1 MTFSTQMNGICTE
14 ETTIMKQI
22 DVCLQLKS
30 ANIIYCKIDTPLLTI
45 TSTIACSAQWHGLE
59 KCESSKLHCY
69 LKTRTCTTF
78 SSNSKN
84 MAQHQ

>member
-45 TSTIACSAQWHGLE
+45 TSTIACSAQ
-59 KCESSKLHCY
+59 
-69 LKTRTCTTF
+69 
-78 SSNSKN
+78 
-84 MAQHQ
+84 